1 MRKDRNGNLK
11 RKVLDLVRIYSIIGF
26 AFSGSV
32 CIATFNVAAYIAS
45 TDDFIS
51 KYMLDMFIISVFSPV
66 IYFVVLDKFPK
77 SKIILNKIYTIS
89 DIVLSYASIW
99 LATYIVMTIVGQSGI
114 LNVTN
119 IIMGSIVFMALL
131 SNIIFKCNIDFK
143 NITAI
148 SFSIAMFEY
157 LWADIISS
165 AKSFFK
171 TIPDIKVIISIVIV
185 ALVWWIV
192 NRYILDDEEYLVKMG
207 LEMVESGLFLLYIA
221 VILDM
226 AVKRM
231 NIGMLNNVVEIA
243 PFIITPAIFM
253 LVILSFKSVYKLADW
268 KLMIVSSVMP
278 LVYILLYKIS
288 GGDSGN
294 LLMISIFILGVFLA
308 IAEISLSDT
317 MFNYI
322 DSAQNNA
329 RIDKIVAKYKL
340 LIRNSTI
347 LFLAFVGDTTLHK
360 KEDSGVIESI
370 IFFINK
376 IFKNNFLRMIK
387 DEKSN
392 DEIIYNTIFV
402 IVMEIVLILLLYI
415 SSKTLLWIETVIVN
429 NVINVANKENQKNE

>member
-1 MRKDRNGNLK
+1 
-11 RKVLDLVRIYSIIGF
+11 
-26 AFSGSV
+26 
-32 CIATFNVAAYIAS
+32 T
-45 TDDFIS
+45 
-51 KYMLDMFIISVFSPV
+51 
-66 IYFVVLDKFPK
+66 
-77 SKIILNKIYTIS
+77 
-89 DIVLSYASIW
+89 
-99 LATYIVMTIVGQSGI
+99 
-114 LNVTN
+114 
-119 IIMGSIVFMALL
+119 
-131 SNIIFKCNIDFK
+131 SN
-143 NITAI
+143 
-148 SFSIAMFEY
+148 SH
-157 LWADIISS
+157 
-165 AKSFFK
+165 
-171 TIPDIKVIISIVIV
+171 
-185 ALVWWIV
+185 
-192 NRYILDDEEYLVKMG
+192 
-207 LEMVESGLFLLYIA
+207 
-221 VILDM
+221 
-226 AVKRM
+226 
-231 NIGMLNNVVEIA
+231 
-243 PFIITPAIFM
+243 
-253 LVILSFKSVYKLADW
+253 
-268 KLMIVSSVMP
+268 
-278 LVYILLYKIS
+278 ILLYKIS